1 MTFNACK
8 VKDTCEMRR
17 LSKKFW
23 HALKAF
29 FLCIMTA
36 LSSVSNITVVVA
48 EEDQKTDQGGVR
60 VSLSVVDDKTTAEPG
75 TTIVVHVDASFDIP
89 DGHEEDTLAVSVE
102 FDVEG
107 SIASVDNEAFA
118 MVSLRHG
125 QTIEIDGLP
134 GNVGY
139 TITEL
144 EANQNGNTTTDS
156 GITKGEILPSDTI
169 TVSFENRNHYIP
181 ELDDDP
187 KPTPTPT
194 LYTGYQLVLTE
205 DK

>member
-1 MTFNACK
+1 M
-8 VKDTCEMRR
+8 
-17 LSKKFW
+17 LQKKIKK
-23 HALKAF
+23 L
-29 FLCIMTA
+29 TR
-36 LSSVSNITVVVA
+36 
-48 EEDQKTDQGGVR
+48 GVR

-89 DGHEEDTLAVSVE
+89 DGHEEDTLAVSIE
-102 FDVEG
+102 SDVEG
-107 SIASVDNEAFA
+107 SIASVDNEAVA

-125 QTIEIDGLP
+125 QTIEIDGLL

-144 EANQNGNTTTDS
+144 EANQNGYTTTDS
-156 GITKGEILPSDTI
+156 GNTKGEILPSDTI

-181 ELDDDP
+181 EPDDDP

-194 LYTGYQLVLTE
+194 PTSYTGYQLVLTE